1 MVTSKVLD
9 EGIDVPEANIGII
22 ASGTGS
28 KREYVQR
35 LGRILRKKEGKE
47 AVLYEI
53 IAEETTETGTAKRR
67 KEAISGRKKPGKSE
81 NKAEGRIGGKT
92 EKRIGEKTERK
103 IEKKNEGKNE
113 GRIDGK
119 TENESQMKRRINSGS
134 PESSESSKNPENHEN
149 PGGSSS
155 AHI

>member
-53 IAEETTETGTAKRR
+53 IAEETTETGTARRR
-67 KEAISGRKKPGKSE
+67 KEAVSARKKPVRKDRTGTKRS
-81 NKAEGRIGGKT
+81 AE
-92 EKRIGEKTERK
+92 
-103 IEKKNEGKNE
+103 EKKYRLMENPKSQ
-113 GRIDGK
+113 K
-119 TENESQMKRRINSGS
+119 TENQN
-134 PESSESSKNPENHEN
+134 
-149 PGGSSS
+149 
-155 AHI
+155 